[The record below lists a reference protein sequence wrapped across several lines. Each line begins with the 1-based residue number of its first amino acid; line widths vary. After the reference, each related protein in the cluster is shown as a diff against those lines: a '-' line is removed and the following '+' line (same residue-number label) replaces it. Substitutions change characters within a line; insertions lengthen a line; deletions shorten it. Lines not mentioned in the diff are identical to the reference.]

1 MADPRD
7 SKGIAFGGTRREL
20 AGILLRDYLLLVP
33 MIGLYRFWLTSHRR
47 RFYWS
52 HTRIR
57 GDALEYTGNASQL
70 LLGFLMTLAI
80 FVPAYGLLFFLS
92 TQSSETAIVGYGL
105 IGAMAWFLAGYAAYR
120 SRDFL
125 LSRTLW
131 RGIRFDQAG
140 SAWSYALRRFLWSIL
155 VIVTAGLAYPF
166 MAVNLWRYRYQHSWF
181 GNQQF
186 SFKGSW
192 KQIAG
197 PFYLSYLL
205 VAIIAGLGLLVGA
218 GMGAL
223 PGEGETFEPS
233 GLIPWT
239 VAAVLCGIIVLF
251 YQSRELSRMLSAV
264 QIGAMQISV
273 TVRARSLI
281 WAYLL
286 FGLALAAVLSML
298 LVGGLVV
305 LSGLAGDAFAG
316 GTFNVEIFIDHLK
329 SSFVTVVA
337 VVLGYLLI
345 LSAFTLARE
354 LFIRLAF
361 WKLVSQG
368 TRVSGLESLNTVKAR
383 GEDKSLVGE
392 GLADALNVGA
402 Y

>member
-1 MADPRD
+1 
-7 SKGIAFGGTRREL
+7 
-20 AGILLRDYLLLVP
+20 
-33 MIGLYRFWLTSHRR
+33 
-47 RFYWS
+47 
-52 HTRIR
+52 
-57 GDALEYTGNASQL
+57 
-70 LLGFLMTLAI
+70 
-80 FVPAYGLLFFLS
+80 
-92 TQSSETAIVGYGL
+92 
-105 IGAMAWFLAGYAAYR
+105 
-120 SRDFL
+120 
-125 LSRTLW
+125 
-131 RGIRFDQAG
+131 
-140 SAWSYALRRFLWSIL
+140 
-155 VIVTAGLAYPF
+155 
-166 MAVNLWRYRYQHSWF
+166 
-181 GNQQF
+181 
-186 SFKGSW
+186 
-192 KQIAG
+192 
-197 PFYLSYLL
+197 
-205 VAIIAGLGLLVGA
+205 
-218 GMGAL
+218 
-223 PGEGETFEPS
+223 
-233 GLIPWT
+233 
-239 VAAVLCGIIVLF
+239 
-251 YQSRELSRMLSAV
+251 MLSAV

-286 FGLALAAVLSML
+286 FGLALAAMLGML

-337 VVLGYLLI
+337 VVLGYLLV